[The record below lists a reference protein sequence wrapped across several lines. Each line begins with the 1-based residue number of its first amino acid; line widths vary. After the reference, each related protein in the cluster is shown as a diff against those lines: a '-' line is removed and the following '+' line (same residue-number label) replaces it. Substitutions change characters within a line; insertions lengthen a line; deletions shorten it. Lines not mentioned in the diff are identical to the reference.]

1 MSPDS
6 TVLFE
11 SSDTV
16 VTPSWL
22 LLGNTSHAVRTI
34 VRMDYHETAPP
45 RTSLTLLFF
54 FSLLLILGAGF
65 HLYRGS
71 LPPPLAWNILSTS
84 LLLTL
89 IIAWLA
95 FVVPSRFRL
104 DITLVDG
111 NQLQVSRTSK
121 SELEEIYQALAHAM
135 DWHRGVENPLD

>member
-22 LLGNTSHAVRTI
+22 QLGNTSHAVRTI

-45 RTSLTLLFF
+45 RTSLTLL
-54 FSLLLILGAGF
+54 
-65 HLYRGS
+65 GS
-71 LPPPLAWNILSTS
+71 LPPPLAWIILSTS

-89 IIAWLA
+89 IIAWFA
-95 FVVPSRFRL
+95 FVVPSQFRL

-121 SELEEIYQALAHAM
+121 SELEEIYQA
-135 DWHRGVENPLD
+135 VENPLD